1 MLLINQAAVSVSSY
15 QHHKSFAM
23 IVESVTGTGDTRG
36 TLELNCPSLTQ
47 SAPHHHVCSVCST
60 AEREREAES
69 AASQSFRQNGNIK
82 TNDQD

>member
-15 QHHKSFAM
+15 QHHKS
-23 IVESVTGTGDTRG
+23 VKSVSGTGDTG
-36 TLELNCPSLTQ
+36 AKLSQLDTKCTPSSCLQ
-47 SAPHHHVCSVCST
+47 HC
-60 AEREREAES
+60 REREAES